1 MKQAKGEF
9 TPKGSEDILRK
20 DLGIKEPSG
29 RARAIGNHVP
39 HKEGIPSHQG
49 GGGGGQ
55 KIEKGEERCQL
66 EGTRAQRVQA

>member
-20 DLGIKEPSG
+20 VLGTKEPSG

-39 HKEGIPSHQG
+39 HKRAFPRT
-49 GGGGGQ
+49 
-55 KIEKGEERCQL
+55 KEEEEAKRRRT
-66 EGTRAQRVQA
+66 E